1 MPEQRVVNVAYPIKK
16 RDVNFKPFII
26 PIIAILILLAVWFV
40 FFRSSTNQEEPQEE
54 AEKQTE
60 ATPSAKPSE
69 ATSSAKKLDTK
80 VDTSDWYE
88 YKDVKETF
96 SILVPKGWFFDKGVK
111 GSREV
116 GKILG
121 GVGNYNFD
129 EKNFD
134 QDKNFMIYFE
144 RDNLQSDLP
153 LETYAARI
161 ACTRTNGDNCE
172 NPKTPDSQKTLV
184 VADKV
189 SVWQEIH
196 KNDDGIGIE
205 VYIPLSKTEI
215 FVLYSLGKVQETD
228 GVYKVEAEFEQIIEG
243 MLSTLKFL

>member
-1 MPEQRVVNVAYPIKK
+1 MPEQRVVNVAYPRKK
-16 RDVNFKPFII
+16 REINFKPFII
-26 PIIAILILLAVWFV
+26 AIIAILILVAVWFI
-40 FFRSSTNQEEPQEE
+40 FFRGSSNVKETTQET
-54 AEKQTE
+54 EKQDE
-60 ATPSAKPSE
+60 ATTSAKPASPSAKN
-69 ATSSAKKLDTK
+69 LDTK

-88 YKDVKETF
+88 YKDVEETF
-96 SILVPKGWFFDKGVK
+96 TILVPKGWFFDKGVK

-129 EKNFD
+129 EKKFD
-134 QDKNFMIYFE
+134 PDKNFMVYFE
-144 RDNLQSDLP
+144 RDGLQSDLSI
-153 LETYAARI
+153 ETYAARI

-189 SVWQEIH
+189 SIWQEIH
-196 KNDDGIGIE
+196 KSDEGIGIE
-205 VYIPLSKTEI
+205 VYIPLSETEI
-215 FVLYSLGKVQETD
+215 FVLYSLGKIQEID
-228 GVYKVEAEFEQIIEG
+228 GDYKIESEFEQIIEG

>member
-1 MPEQRVVNVAYPIKK
+1 MLEQRVVNVAYPIKK
-16 RDVNFKPFII
+16 RDVNFKPFVI
-26 PIIAILILLAVWFV
+26 PMIAILILVVVWFI
-40 FFRSSTNQEEPQEE
+40 FFRGSSNQEEAPQETEKQEE
-54 AEKQTE
+54 ATTSAKP
-60 ATPSAKPSE
+60 ASPSAKN
-69 ATSSAKKLDTK
+69 LDTK

-129 EKNFD
+129 EKKFD
-134 QDKNFMIYFE
+134 QDKNFMVYFE
-144 RDNLQSDLP
+144 RDSLESDLSI
-153 LETYAARI
+153 ETYAARI

-172 NPKTPDSQKTLV
+172 NPDTPDSQKTLV

-189 SVWQEIH
+189 SIWQEIH
-196 KNDDGIGIE
+196 KNDEGIGIE
-205 VYIPLSKTEI
+205 VYVPLSETEI
-215 FVLYSLGKVQETD
+215 FVLYSLGKVQETEGD
-228 GVYKVEAEFEQIIEG
+228 YKIESEFEQIIEG